1 MPIERNIVND
11 EVVEAINAKPAWLL
25 RNGLL
30 LVFCIIT
37 LVLAGALFITYPE
50 VLSVPAKLAH
60 ARQDFIFELPASDRL
75 HSVLAV
81 EGKSVQ
87 ANQPIAN
94 IIRPNNASGALIR
107 SPFAGRFHTTTNFET
122 GQPVLMVVPEGTSD
136 LKILARVSE
145 AQVRRIKKGQPVHI
159 KLAGF
164 PYREYGYLE
173 GNVMDIPEVSV
184 DDHYTVSIQLQDG
197 NRTNTGHTIPF
208 NNQLPGTCEIE
219 IERVSIFKRL
229 FRQLFRF

>member
-1 MPIERNIVND
+1 MPIERNIVNE

-37 LVLAGALFITYPE
+37 LVMAGALFITYPE

-60 ARQDFIFELPASDRL
+60 ARQDFIFELPAADRL
-75 HSVLAV
+75 HSVLAA

-87 ANQPIAN
+87 ANQPIASV
-94 IIRPNNASGALIR
+94 IRPNSASGAFVR
-107 SPFAGRFHTTTNFET
+107 SPFAGRFHVTTNFET

-136 LKILARVSE
+136 LRMLAQVSE

-164 PYREYGYLE
+164 PYREYGYLK
-173 GNVMDIPEVSV
+173 GSVMEIPEVSIN
-184 DDHYTVSIQLQDG
+184 DHYTLAIQLANG
-197 NRTNTGHTIPF
+197 NRTNTGRIIPF
-208 NNQLPGTCEIE
+208 RKQLSGTCEIE